1 MELRHK
7 VTICLGS
14 SCFSRGNRDIL
25 DLIRQ
30 FFKENKMDGMVDF
43 RGDLCSHHCSSGP
56 IVEIDG
62 QIYENVNQENIFDIL
77 NDVFRVE
84 LLSRKV

>member
-7 VTICLGS
+7 VIICLGS
-14 SCFSRGNRDIL
+14 SCFSRGNRDVL
-25 DLIRQ
+25 DLIRK
-30 FFKENKMDGMVDF
+30 FLTDNHLESCVEF

-77 NDVFRVE
+77 NEVFRVE
-84 LLSRKV
+84 LLSRA